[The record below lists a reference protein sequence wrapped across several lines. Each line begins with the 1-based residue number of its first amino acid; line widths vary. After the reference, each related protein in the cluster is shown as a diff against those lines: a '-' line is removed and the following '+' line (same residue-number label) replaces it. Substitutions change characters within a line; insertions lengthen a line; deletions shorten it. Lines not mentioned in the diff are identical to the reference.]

1 MDVVTLAK
9 GLSDCLPVSEL
20 SDAELEEL
28 LEHAKVRRFD
38 RGEVVYHQGD
48 PSRDLFVLVEGSVK
62 IVREDEAGHEV
73 LLWVLERGGIFGQQA
88 IFGTPRPVAAL
99 AVDDTVAIAVPGSA
113 CTRVLERNPRVM
125 YRAFEMIERRLDRLT
140 QSLEDVMLL
149 DVRGRIAKY
158 LLDATTGDGQ
168 GAALDLTQD
177 ELAAAVGS
185 TRVTVNKVLAD
196 LEQRGLVRVGRRHV
210 EVVAPA
216 ALRAEIRL

>member
-9 GLSDCLPVSEL
+9 GLADCLPISEL
-20 SDAELEEL
+20 SDPELEEL

-48 PSRDLFVLVEGSVK
+48 PSRDLFVIVEGSVK

-88 IFGTPRPVAAL
+88 IFGTPRPVAAR
-99 AVDDTVAIAVPGSA
+99 AVDDVVAIAVPGDA
-113 CTRVLERNPRVM
+113 CTRALERNPRIM

-149 DVRGRIAKY
+149 DVRGRVAKY
-158 LLDATTGDGQ
+158 LLDGATGDGQ
-168 GAALDLTQD
+168 SAALDLTQD

-196 LEQRGLVRVGRRHV
+196 LEHRGLVRVGRRHV
-210 EVVAPA
+210 DVVSPD